1 MTQKRGGPPQKGPGG
16 GQRQMHVRVKTA
28 AKRRVSRRNAGSS
41 ASSTIPMSTA
51 SKRDGMRSRAAYKLS
66 EIDDKYRFLKPGA

>member
-28 AKRRVSRRNAGSS
+28 RKHRPSSQRWLERQLNDPYVDRLQARRLCARVPPTS
-41 ASSTIPMSTA
+41 
-51 SKRDGMRSRAAYKLS
+51 
-66 EIDDKYRFLKPGA
+66 